1 MSKVP
6 ATGWSHYVGFCGF
19 CELFL
24 LHQEDEAEPGKLKTR
39 LFGESV
45 TNYEY
50 GSLGI
55 PTWAGGK
62 SIQDPA
68 VRKNIRKVTV
78 WMDTERGVSLKQLFD
93 QGATTYRVSVYFDI
107 KTNQPLPADA
117 FTFKTDPNPTY
128 VSH

>member
-24 LHQEDEAEPGKLKTR
+24 LHQEDDAEPGKLKTR

-45 TNYEY
+45 FNYEY
-50 GSLGI
+50 GFLGI

-68 VRKNIRKVTV
+68 VRKTKLNSELANGRLAMMAIIGMFFQARCTCCC
-78 WMDTERGVSLKQLFD
+78 LKLLVVLFFCVLLQD
-93 QGATTYRVSVYFDI
+93 
-107 KTNQPLPADA
+107 
-117 FTFKTDPNPTY
+117 
-128 VSH
+128 